1 MNVPV
6 KVEDDEQRGIPLSK
20 VVNDAVALSDGNAPQ
35 DKDDNLDSQLNS
47 RLFLSRNAGAVPSR
61 IPFRPLMSSLES
73 IRSISVGT
81 AHVLCL
87 TSLGVVYSSSYG
99 DGDRDGVTSTS
110 ALLPIEAF
118 LQNGPIIQVSV
129 GSSLSAA
136 IDADG
141 TLYTWGRR
149 FGSSASPTVITP
161 RVVEAFKDYQVLQV
175 SCGGSFMLVRAK
187 KNGVSPTSVFSWG
200 LLASGSTGLGRLELR
215 PARISALDDEEICDV
230 SAGESHG
237 LAVSSSGM
245 VFAWGSNADG
255 QCGVTAGVM
264 ENHRGILE
272 NVRTPRM
279 IEPFGI
285 GPKARS
291 VSAGLSTSAVIETD
305 GRLSTWGGGGGNKA
319 FLLGHGDG
327 FDPSEYMCPI
337 AGQDGKQEMV
347 LAASGR
353 AVANIA
359 RLSGCLKVP
368 SFCKPR
374 VVEGLKDSII
384 AKVDISSTLG
394 AAITQT
400 NRLYVWGGGGG
411 EMTTSMTNRDTSEV
425 TAIHTPMALSTESVV
440 EIASSSMLG
449 LLFASDGPALS
460 NEVGGFLL
468 AQRNQS
474 DLADCRIITA
484 TGKALRCHSSVIACR
499 SNVLREMVEHH
510 QHGGA
515 EENATIELLLP
526 GIKEETALALLEYL
540 YTDTISASQIISSL
554 LTFRLLEAAETLQ
567 LPGLV
572 EICHRCL
579 LEDADFGMNA
589 TGGAAMHLST
599 LAQDFASALKDG
611 IGSDVHIIARGG
623 EIIPA
628 HWSIL
633 TARSSFFR
641 EAHKQMSSSQ
651 RYKTATLQIS
661 ESRQTIGRLL
671 HYIYTCEIVGQCNED
686 LIEDLQSV
694 DKYGVEAAKPL
705 IASSLGITGENA
717 DEMYLLSKQ
726 TRSSLLQQ
734 RALQVLSQRTQDSG
748 ALSVESADAVSAW
761 AKERRLLSTIPKEGF
776 KTAMDELKRARKE
789 EAERIKQ
796 VERDMAVG
804 FGGGLPVPLLLVL
817 ATATVA
823 VYVAVQYF
831 GDDGGPVVMAANALF
846 IGVALRYAH
855 KALM

>member
-20 VVNDAVALSDGNAPQ
+20 VVNDAVALSNGNAPQ
-35 DKDDNLDSQLNS
+35 DKDDNPDGRLRSQLY
-47 RLFLSRNAGAVPSR
+47 AGAAPSR
-61 IPFRPLMSSLES
+61 IPFRPLSSLES
-73 IRSISVGT
+73 IRSTSVSDT
-81 AHVLCL
+81 HVLCL

-99 DGDRDGVTSTS
+99 GGDSASAS

-118 LQNGPIIQVSV
+118 LQNGPIIQVSA

-149 FGSSASPTVITP
+149 FGSSVTP

-187 KNGVSPTSVFSWG
+187 KDGVTSVFSWG
-200 LLASGSTGLGRLELR
+200 SLASGRTGPGRLELR
-215 PARISALDDEEICDV
+215 PAQISALDDENICDV
-230 SAGESHG
+230 SAGKSHG
-237 LAVSSSGM
+237 LAVSSGGK
-245 VFAWGSNADG
+245 VFAWGSNAGG
-255 QCGVTAGVM
+255 QCGVAAGVI

-272 NVRTPRM
+272 NVWTPRM

-291 VSAGLSTSAVIETD
+291 VSAGSSTSAVIDTD
-305 GRLSTWGGGGGNKA
+305 GRLWTWGGGGGNKA
-319 FLLGHGDG
+319 FLLGHGEG

-347 LAASGR
+347 PAASGR

-374 VVEGLKDSII
+374 AVESLKDSII

-394 AAITQT
+394 AAITPT
-400 NRLYVWGGGGG
+400 NRLYVWGGDGG

-425 TAIHTPMALSTESVV
+425 IAIHTPMVLSTDSVV

-449 LLFASDGPALS
+449 LLFVSDGPALS
-460 NEVGGFLL
+460 NEVGDFLL

-499 SNVLREMVEHH
+499 STVLREMVKHH
-510 QHGGA
+510 RYGGA

-540 YTDTISASQIISSL
+540 YTDTISASQISSSL

-579 LEDADFGMNA
+579 LEDADLGMNA

-641 EAHKQMSSSQ
+641 EAHQQMSSSQ
-651 RYKTATLQIS
+651 RYKTATLQVS
-661 ESRQTIGRLL
+661 ESHQTIGRLL

-694 DKYGVEAAKPL
+694 DKYDVEAAKPL
-705 IASSLGITGENA
+705 IASSLRITGENA

-726 TRSSLLQQ
+726 TRSNLLQQ
-734 RALQVLSQRTQDSG
+734 R
-748 ALSVESADAVSAW
+748 
-761 AKERRLLSTIPKEGF
+761 PP
-776 KTAMDELKRARKE
+776 RAR
-789 EAERIKQ
+789 
-796 VERDMAVG
+796 
-804 FGGGLPVPLLLVL
+804 
-817 ATATVA
+817 
-823 VYVAVQYF
+823 
-831 GDDGGPVVMAANALF
+831 
-846 IGVALRYAH
+846 
-855 KALM
+855 